1 MSLAR
6 MSRATLLAA
15 FLGAL
20 LLATPVTAR
29 RSLFEV
35 AHDHDEHE
43 RCECVAKEEGWKI
56 DCTTT
61 THITNANTYLTTAAN
76 DCKKKD
82 ASPTCCT
89 NYHIVQSHHDHC
101 THEQVPDIL
110 ETTIHAY
117 ESFYE
122 DCEIARQYD
131 KDLDPCPTVTC
142 STAKVDLASVTTDL
156 QTAGAGNVDCK
167 NSEAICKASSTCKT
181 LFQKVLMA
189 HDSCDEDD
197 IPAAIENTLH
207 AYEEKCH
214 DHFCNS
220 VTEAFTLDDSTCPA
234 HSGAAAQRALS
245 LAAIVAAIFA
255 VVLVGA

>member
-56 DCTTT
+56 DCDTTT
-61 THITNANTYLTTAAN
+61 PITTAQTYLTTAAN

-101 THEQVPDIL
+101 THEQVPASL
-110 ETTIHAY
+110 ETTLHDY
-117 ESFYE
+117 ENFYD
-122 DCEIARQYD
+122 DCEVARQFD
-131 KDLDPCPTVTC
+131 ADLLKCPTVDC
-142 STAKVDLASVTTDL
+142 STAKVDLATVTDDM
-156 QTAGAGNVDCK
+156 QTNNCNTACTGAC
-167 NSEAICKASSTCKT
+167 IT
-181 LFQKVLMA
+181 LFRKVLMA
-189 HDSCDEDD
+189 HDSCEEDEL
-197 IPAAIENTLH
+197 PSAIEKTLH
-207 AYEEKCH
+207 AYEESCE
-214 DHFCNS
+214 DQFCNS
-220 VTEAFTLDDSTCPA
+220 VTEAFTLDDGTCPA

>member
-56 DCTTT
+56 DCDTTT
-61 THITNANTYLTTAAN
+61 PITTAQTYLTTAAN

-101 THEQVPDIL
+101 THEQVPASL
-110 ETTIHAY
+110 ETTLHDY

-122 DCEIARQYD
+122 DCEVAR
-131 KDLDPCPTVTC
+131 
-142 STAKVDLASVTTDL
+142 
-156 QTAGAGNVDCK
+156 
-167 NSEAICKASSTCKT
+167 
-181 LFQKVLMA
+181 
-189 HDSCDEDD
+189 
-197 IPAAIENTLH
+197 
-207 AYEEKCH
+207 
-214 DHFCNS
+214 
-220 VTEAFTLDDSTCPA
+220 
-234 HSGAAAQRALS
+234 
-245 LAAIVAAIFA
+245 
-255 VVLVGA
+255 

>member
-35 AHDHDEHE
+35 AHDHDKHE

-131 KDLDPCPTVTC
+131 DGLSPCPAVTC
-142 STAKVDLASVTTDL
+142 STVKDDLATVTTDM
-156 QTAGAGNVDCK
+156 QTNNCNTDC
-167 NSEAICKASSTCKT
+167 SSATCK
-181 LFQKVLMA
+181 LYFQKVLMA

-197 IPAAIENTLH
+197 IPSAIENTLH

-220 VTEAFTLDDSTCPA
+220 VSEAFTLDDSTCPA

>member
-1 MSLAR
+1 MSIAR

-61 THITNANTYLTTAAN
+61 THITNANTYLTTATN

-82 ASPTCCT
+82 ASAECCT

-101 THEQVPDIL
+101 THEQVPDTL
-110 ETTIHAY
+110 ETTIHDY
-117 ESFYE
+117 EGFYE
-122 DCEIARQYD
+122 DCEIARQFD
-131 KDLDPCPTVTC
+131 ADLSPCPAVTC
-142 STAKVDLASVTTDL
+142 STAKVDLVTVTTDM
-156 QTAGAGNVDCK
+156 QTNNCNTTCSSNACK
-167 NSEAICKASSTCKT
+167 L

-189 HDSCDEDD
+189 HDSCDEDV
-197 IPAAIENTLH
+197 IPSSIENTLH
-207 AYEEKCH
+207 TYEEYCEAQ
-214 DHFCNS
+214 FCNS
-220 VTEAFTLDDSTCPA
+220 VTEAFTPDDGTCPA

>member
-101 THEQVPDIL
+101 THEQVPASL

-131 KDLDPCPTVTC
+131 KDLPKCPTVDC
-142 STAKVDLASVTTDL
+142 STAKVDLVTVTTDM
-156 QTAGAGNVDCK
+156 QTNNCNTTCTGACIN
-167 NSEAICKASSTCKT
+167 
-181 LFQKVLMA
+181 LFRNVLMA
-189 HDSCDEDD
+189 HDSCEEDEL
-197 IPAAIENTLH
+197 PAAIENTLH

>member
-61 THITNANTYLTTAAN
+61 TPITTAQTYLTTAAN

-101 THEQVPDIL
+101 THEQVPASL

-131 KDLDPCPTVTC
+131 KDLPKCPTVDC
-142 STAKVDLASVTTDL
+142 STAKVDLATVTTDM
-156 QTAGAGNVDCK
+156 QTNNC
-167 NSEAICKASSTCKT
+167 NTTCSSATCK
-181 LFQKVLMA
+181 LYFQKVLMA
-189 HDSCDEDD
+189 HDSCDEDA
-197 IPAAIENTLH
+197 IPAAIEKTLH
-207 AYEEKCH
+207 AYEESCE
-214 DHFCNS
+214 DQFCNS

>member
-56 DCTTT
+56 DCDTTT
-61 THITNANTYLTTAAN
+61 PITTAQTYLTTAAN

-101 THEQVPDIL
+101 THEQVPASL
-110 ETTIHAY
+110 ETTLHDY
-117 ESFYE
+117 ENFYD
-122 DCEIARQYD
+122 DCEVARQFD
-131 KDLDPCPTVTC
+131 ADLLKCPTVDC
-142 STAKVDLASVTTDL
+142 STAKADLATVTTDM
-156 QTAGAGNVDCK
+156 QTNNC
-167 NSEAICKASSTCKT
+167 NTTCSSATCK
-181 LFQKVLMA
+181 LYFQKVLMA
-189 HDSCDEDD
+189 HDSCEEDEL
-197 IPAAIENTLH
+197 PSAIEKTLH
-207 AYEEKCH
+207 AYEESCE
-214 DHFCNS
+214 DQFCNS
-220 VTEAFTLDDSTCPA
+220 VSEAFTLDDSTCPA